1 MIKKCIII
9 LFAVCGIL
17 GVLVCLRAYINKE
30 ARDSEPMR
38 DTVRAVYVD
47 TVRIVQPVARDSVV
61 VRYVSGAAGCEMLQS
76 ALLAITISLISGMFI
91 DIVRDTWVTGS
102 HTGEKD
108 LAADIC
114 GAVSAVGAMCCAGIL
129 F

>member
-1 MIKKCIII
+1 MKKRNIMQKISDAAGGI
-9 LFAVCGIL
+9 SSALLIRVIVGAV
-17 GVLVCLRAYINKE
+17 V
-30 ARDSEPMR
+30 S
-38 DTVRAVYVD
+38 
-47 TVRIVQPVARDSVV
+47 SVV
-61 VRYVSGAAGCEMLQS
+61 MLVSGAAGCEMLQS

-108 LAADIC
+108 LAADMC